1 MESKME
7 SNELQAIKDRCGINL
22 LAYIIRSTLE
32 KGYDAVTIDR
42 LNEVLM
48 MTEGKVVDPKSFKE
62 LEVM

>member
-1 MESKME
+1 MEN
-7 SNELQAIKDRCGINL
+7 NELQAIKDRCGINL

>member
-1 MESKME
+1 ME

-42 LNEVLM
+42 LNEVLLL
-48 MTEGKVVDPKSFKE
+48 TEGKVVDPKSFKE